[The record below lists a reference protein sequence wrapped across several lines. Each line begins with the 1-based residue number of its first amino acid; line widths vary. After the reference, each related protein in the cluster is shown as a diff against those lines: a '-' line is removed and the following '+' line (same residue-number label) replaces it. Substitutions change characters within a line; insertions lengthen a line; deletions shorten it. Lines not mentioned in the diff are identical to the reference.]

1 LGNVGYDY
9 GGNKMSEQA
18 TAEKSEQLR
27 NRLLYYQGE
36 PLSVIFER
44 IDECGGWPAGKKFLI
59 VQHDIGKRHC
69 YFLDR
74 SVCDEW
80 NSTLCSSDDYYE
92 SKLSPERRQSI
103 VNEGVKIAIRKLGG
117 IPK

>member
-1 LGNVGYDY
+1 MLKNRGQEHFNQIFLSRL
-9 GGNKMSEQA
+9 NKADKMTINE
-18 TAEKSEQLR
+18 
-27 NRLLYYQGE
+27 LYYQGE
-36 PLSVIFER
+36 PLGVMFAR
-44 IDECGGWPAGKKFLI
+44 IDECGGWPLGKKFLI

-74 SVCDEW
+74 SVYDEW

-103 VNEGVKIAIRKLGG
+103 VNEGVKVAIRKLGG
-117 IPK
+117 IPT